1 MAVRSWPPS
10 FLLLRNIDGIVTTSE
25 PAGPA
30 DSQEELNEPDY
41 FHANRETV
49 R

>member
-1 MAVRSWPPS
+1 MRLQLEWS
-10 FLLLRNIDGIVTTSE
+10 FLLLRSIDGIVTISE
-25 PAGPA
+25 ATGPA
-30 DSQEELNEPDY
+30 DSQKELNEPDY